1 MARTFHPSA
10 QPDYFLHLIESGK
23 TDRRLT
29 DHDAEILTEFIKTRK
44 TKTGER
50 VSAIRRTKLAQTLIS
65 VKQFLKCQW
74 TDAKIKD
81 LSDAVDALNE
91 SRYKQNTKNDHIVI
105 LKTFYRW
112 MIRKKQTKITLEQLS
127 DEDDGIRAPGVNTE
141 TAEAK
146 DLITRDELIT
156 IIKGCK
162 NLRDKAIVSTLY
174 ESAARISE
182 LSRMKWGDLE
192 YTPEGIIKL
201 TIHDEKSKKGKNG
214 DESNKRYAPLLMSM
228 EYLAAWRAGY
238 PGKPSDDAYIFID
251 RDNKPME
258 YRAINYQITR
268 AAKRAGVAK
277 RITPHLFRK
286 SRLTE
291 MVREGYQESVIKE
304 QGWANQGSQM
314 MKTYI
319 KLGSDDVMNEFL
331 VKQGIRKREQK
342 AKENVPQQCPFC
354 FAMNSPLS
362 EFCHK
367 CGQGLTEEARS
378 QVQQER
384 VAIRAA
390 GTEYVRVDD
399 VTQMIQKAVAEA
411 LAGKK

>member
-1 MARTFHPSA
+1 MAITPRFHPSA
-10 QPDYFLHLIESGK
+10 DPKYYLHLIERGK
-23 TDRRLT
+23 ESNRLT
-29 DHDAEILTEFIKTRK
+29 DDDAAILTEFIDTRK
-44 TKTGER
+44 TKSGTK
-50 VSAIRRTKLAQTLIS
+50 VTPIRRTKLAQTLIS
-65 VKQFLKCQW
+65 VKQFLKCRW

-81 LSDAVDALNE
+81 LSDCVDALNA
-91 SRYKQNTKNDHIVI
+91 SDYKQNTRNDHVVI

-112 MIRKKQTKITLEQLS
+112 LIRKKQTKITLEQLS

-182 LSRMKWGDLE
+182 ISRLKWGDLE

-201 TIHDEKSKKGKNG
+201 TIHDEKTKK
-214 DESNKRYAPLLMSM
+214 KRYAPLLMAM

-238 PGKPSDDAYIFID
+238 PSKPSDDSYIFID

-268 AAKRAGVAK
+268 AAKRAGVEK

-331 VKQGIRKREQK
+331 VKAGIKKREQK
-342 AKENVPQQCPFC
+342 AKENTPQQCAYC
-354 FAMNSPLS
+354 FAMNASLS

-367 CGQGLTEEARS
+367 CGKPLTEEARHNIQAVTTTITGALSPDQKKQVLS
-378 QVQQER
+378 QMSKDELMQLL
-384 VAIRAA
+384 
-390 GTEYVRVDD
+390 TE
-399 VTQMIQKAVAEA
+399 IAQK
-411 LAGKK
+411 

>member
-1 MARTFHPSA
+1 MAITTRFHPSA
-10 QPDYFLHLIESGK
+10 EPHYYIHLIENGK
-23 TDRRLT
+23 NNRRLT
-29 DHDAEILTEFIKTRK
+29 EEDAGLLTEFIDTRK
-44 TKTGER
+44 TKRGTK
-50 VSAIRRTKLAQTLIS
+50 VTPIRRTKLAQTLIS

-74 TDAKIKD
+74 TDATIKD
-81 LSDAVDALNE
+81 LSKAVDAINE
-91 SRYKQNTKNDHIVI
+91 SKYTQNTRNDHVVI

-112 MIRKKQTKITLEQLS
+112 LIRKKQTTITLEQLS

-146 DLITRDELIT
+146 DLITRDELAT
-156 IIKGCK
+156 IIQGCK
-162 NLRDKAIVSTLY
+162 NLRDKAIVATLY

-192 YTPEGIIKL
+192 YTDEGIIKA
-201 TIHDEKSKKGKNG
+201 TIHDEKTRK
-214 DESNKRYAPLLMSM
+214 KRYAPLLMAM
-228 EYLAAWRAGY
+228 EYLAVWRAGY

-251 RDNKPME
+251 RDNKPLE

-268 AAKRAGVAK
+268 AAKRAGVEK

-291 MVREGYQESVIKE
+291 MVRDGYQESVIKE
-304 QGWANQGSQM
+304 MGWANQGSLM

-331 VKQGIRKREQK
+331 VKQGIKKRELK
-342 AKENVPQQCPFC
+342 AKENVPQQCSYC
-354 FAMNSPLS
+354 FAMNASLS

-367 CGQGLTEEARS
+367 CGQPLTIEAQQQK
-378 QVQQER
+378 QVSSEKLRQLAKNMTKEQLL
-384 VAIRAA
+384 
-390 GTEYVRVDD
+390 
-399 VTQMIQKAVAEA
+399 EA
-411 LAGKK
+411 MSIALEKNK

>member
-1 MARTFHPSA
+1 MFISLQVLLWIMTRTFHPSA
-10 QPDYFLHLIESGK
+10 QPEYFLHLIESGK

-29 DHDAEILTEFIKTRK
+29 DQDAEILTEFIKTRK
-44 TKTGER
+44 TKAGAKVTP
-50 VSAIRRTKLAQTLIS
+50 IRRTKLAQTLIS

-91 SRYKQNTKNDHIVI
+91 SHYRQNTKNDHIVI

-146 DLITRDELIT
+146 DLLTRDELA
-156 IIKGCK
+156 IIVQGCK
-162 NLRDKAIVSTLY
+162 NLRDKAIVTTLY

-182 LSRMKWGDLE
+182 LSRLKWGDLE
-192 YTPEGIIKL
+192 YTNEGIIKA
-201 TIHDEKSKKGKNG
+201 TIHDEKTKK
-214 DESNKRYAPLLMSM
+214 KRYAPLFLSM

-268 AAKRAGVAK
+268 AAKRAGIEK
-277 RITPHLFRK
+277 RVTPHLFRK

-304 QGWANQGSQM
+304 VGWANQGSQM

-331 VKQGIRKREQK
+331 VRQGIKKKEQK
-342 AKENVPQQCPFC
+342 VKENVPRQCSYC
-354 FAMNSPLS
+354 FAMNSPVS
-362 EFCHK
+362 EYCHK
-367 CGQGLTEEARS
+367 CGQPLTEEAKK
-378 QVQQER
+378 ER
-384 VAIRAA
+384 TKVIAA
-390 GTEYVRVDD
+390 VESEEFSPED
-399 VTQMIQKAVAEA
+399 IQKAMAVLQAM
-411 LAGKK
+411 KKAKA

>member
-146 DLITRDELIT
+146 DLLTRDELA
-156 IIKGCK
+156 IIVQGCK
-162 NLRDKAIVSTLY
+162 NLRDKAIVTTLY

-182 LSRMKWGDLE
+182 LSRLKWGDLE
-192 YTPEGIIKL
+192 YTNEGIIKA
-201 TIHDEKSKKGKNG
+201 TIHDEKTKK
-214 DESNKRYAPLLMSM
+214 KRYSPLFLSM

-268 AAKRAGVAK
+268 AAKRAGIEK
-277 RITPHLFRK
+277 RVTPHLFRK

-304 QGWANQGSQM
+304 VGWANQGSQM

-331 VKQGIRKREQK
+331 VRQGIKKKEQK
-342 AKENVPQQCPFC
+342 VKENVPRQCSYC
-354 FAMNSPLS
+354 FAMNSPVS
-362 EFCHK
+362 EYCHK
-367 CGQGLTEEARS
+367 CGQPLTEEAKK
-378 QVQQER
+378 ER
-384 VAIRAA
+384 TKVMAVVEA
-390 GTEYVRVDD
+390 EEFSPED
-399 VTQMIQKAVAEA
+399 IQKAMAVLKAMNRA
-411 LAGKK
+411 KA